1 MIVVDSEGIG
11 GLDEDEDHDI
21 RIFSLAVLLASSFL
35 YNSVGSIDE
44 TALQNLS
51 LVTNLTKHI
60 TSKTN
65 GAEEGTSPDL
75 MPSFTWVVRDFTLQ
89 LVDQEGEPITQQDY
103 LEKAL
108 EDRKGA
114 DEQNHVR
121 KELKRV
127 FPNRSCC
134 TLIRP
139 LTNEEDLQN
148 LTEMDLSELRSDFVE
163 QVVNLRRS
171 VLNKLEPKTI
181 GGTILDGPS
190 LAVMAV
196 KYVDA
201 INTGAIPNIKST
213 WQYICLEKA
222 TKQVGKCLKEFKANI
237 DSFVLPQDH
246 FELEASLEE
255 HIKDS
260 LYTLTKK

>member
-1 MIVVDSEGIG
+1 MWGSPLIGQTPEGKPVSVVVVDSEGIG

-65 GAEEGTSPDL
+65 GPEEGGTPDL
-75 MPSFTWVVRDFTLQ
+75 MPTFTWVVRDFTLQ
-89 LVDQEGEPITQQDY
+89 LVDEEGEPITQQDY

-121 KELKRV
+121 RELKRV
-127 FPNRSCC
+127 FP
-134 TLIRP
+134 
-139 LTNEEDLQN
+139 
-148 LTEMDLSELRSDFVE
+148 
-163 QVVNLRRS
+163 
-171 VLNKLEPKTI
+171 
-181 GGTILDGPS
+181 
-190 LAVMAV
+190 
-196 KYVDA
+196 
-201 INTGAIPNIKST
+201 
-213 WQYICLEKA
+213 
-222 TKQVGKCLKEFKANI
+222 
-237 DSFVLPQDH
+237 
-246 FELEASLEE
+246 
-255 HIKDS
+255 
-260 LYTLTKK
+260 